1 MGWMESDE
9 RLFERM
15 RGGDMG
21 AFDALYLR
29 WERRLFGFI
38 RAYLDDAAEAEDV
51 FHETFMTVLRAPADF
66 SRGSFKAWVHQ
77 VARNAALNRLRS
89 RRRGDAAKERHAV
102 ELPGVVGPSAP
113 AALEARETERALAAA
128 VTRLPKSL
136 AEVYRLRAS
145 GLSYEEMAEVLAVPL
160 GTVKSRMHQMVA
172 ELRKEMQAWT
182 AHE

>member
-1 MGWMESDE
+1 MESDE
-9 RLFERM
+9 SLFERM
-15 RGGDMG
+15 RRGQMA

-29 WERRLFGFI
+29 WERRLYGFI

-66 SRGSFKAWVHQ
+66 SKGSFKAWVHQ

-89 RRRGDAAKERHAV
+89 RRRGESAKERHAV
-102 ELPGVVGPSAP
+102 ELPMAVTPAAPSAI
-113 AALEARETERALAAA
+113 EARETEKALQAA
-128 VTRLPKSL
+128 VSRLPKSL
-136 AEVYRLRAS
+136 GEVYRLRAS